1 MRSFVAISLPQNDLL
16 TRVISENKNIG
27 KTVEGRN
34 MHLTLKFLGEI
45 SDADKIADTLDEIRF
60 EKFTLTLKG
69 LGAFPS
75 QHNGRVLFVMAF
87 PEDKL
92 GELAARVDSRT
103 RGIPLD
109 HPFTPHITLLR
120 AKERRDFSGVIE
132 KYGQT
137 IFMVQDVS
145 SFCLYESKLTPT
157 GPIYREIRKY
167 QLM

>member
-16 TRVISENKNIG
+16 AGVISENKNMG
-27 KTVEGRN
+27 KKVEGRN
-34 MHLTLKFLGEI
+34 LHLTLKFLGEI
-45 SDADKIADTLDEIRF
+45 SDSDKIADSLDEIRF
-60 EKFTLTLKG
+60 HKFTVTLKG

-75 QHNGRVLFVMAF
+75 QHNGRVLFVRAF
-87 PEDKL
+87 PEDIL
-92 GELAARVDSRT
+92 SELAGEVDSRT

-120 AKERRDFSGVIE
+120 TKERRDFSGVIE

-137 IFMVQDVS
+137 VFMVQDVS
-145 SFCLYESKLTPT
+145 SFCLYESKLTSN
-157 GPIYREIRKY
+157 GPIYREIRRY